1 MEHAH
6 EGSAAVTNGIGILGV
21 LLSAGVALV
30 SYRYL
35 LPGMPVPDV
44 IVGNAFRL
52 PWLIVHAASAST
64 ALLVGPWQFWSR
76 LRTRRPGVHRVMG
89 RIYVAACLAG
99 GATGFVLALGASTGP
114 VSTAGFGL
122 LAIAW
127 TYSTAMAWRLAVR
140 RQFAAHRR
148 WMIRSFALTFAAVTL
163 RIYSPVAAALPIPFE
178 GSYRAISFLCWVPN
192 LLVAEAW
199 LRRGRGT

>member
-52 PWLIVHAASAST
+52 PWLVVHAASAST

-163 RIYSPVAAALPIPFE
+163 RIYSPVATALPIPFE
-178 GSYRAISFLCWVPN
+178 DSYRAISFLCWVPN